1 MHGALWTWLAYRGFD
16 IAMCRS
22 IKKSDRLKR
31 RRSMDP
37 EIAPL
42 LPAAMADP
50 EKAFRSLLY
59 NDDTYLFRVAIV
71 CKTLWRAATRKLTE
85 ECEQPRY
92 RKDLIPAMPQLPVE
106 LRNRIM
112 KLLDLR
118 DLCRL
123 STASRFFHAECSHYI
138 NSYMESKFLAVGL
151 SWTSFRY
158 MLTQTGAVVAG
169 FYLYHL
175 LYFDNAFDAAV
186 DAVDV
191 YVRDGRDRT
200 LLDRYLSVATE
211 YTKVRTVCNPSLWI
225 VETAY
230 YNRPGQRIELVV
242 HRCWQEPRET
252 VLREPLTC
260 VYSWM
265 CGKGVFVAYPDLT
278 FNQGSM
284 VSHSDL
290 PLRNAEYDLTA
301 ALGIR
306 DLAHKHGVSIHRY
319 HSDEAKYLDLE
330 RRTRCALS
338 SSCPSNHRNTFDTVS
353 FQMLFNDTGWHRGN
367 ARQDIEVDV
376 YWVLGAMDCV
386 LENRGVCR
394 SVRSER
400 HFDRPYANEDRSIEQ
415 GGAIVDHPRFVAM
428 TERVG
433 KQERA
438 KCITRQGFTGVK
450 HPYVSYGS
458 SDYLDDRQ
466 LFKIAIAKP
475 NLWKAAASMYTRE
488 CSKPIFRSNKF
499 KFGVEPSA
507 IPLRRLPPEIQL
519 LLPSGLDLRGLCSL
533 GATCTFFR
541 KECMLVFN
549 ARMERAFDSLDLDW
563 KAIRFMLAQCNAVV
577 SGWFLYHLVRM
588 DFSKLSRVTTLD
600 VYVRKGE
607 DTELVDRF
615 LRVATTYRTRIVQ
628 NYNFNAD
635 RGIYDTVYYDHP
647 SKPFTIAV
655 HYCWDAPKLAILR
668 GPLTCLH
675 SWMCGNGLCIT
686 NAEFTFEAQ
695 TIIAWQCTRLTPG
708 VFEGHI
714 RFLRSTAASHGVA
727 TTSFHEDCGHS
738 PPPYDC
744 STSRTC
750 PTQPRSSFDALSFQ
764 TMFTHSSWQRR
775 GDGHSHLTD
784 IYWVLDAS
792 DCCVERSNI
801 KFSAVEV
808 DQERRKRA
816 SGGLTMSM
824 LGQRVFWY

>member
-1 MHGALWTWLAYRGFD
+1 
-16 IAMCRS
+16 
-22 IKKSDRLKR
+22 
-31 RRSMDP
+31 
-37 EIAPL
+37 
-42 LPAAMADP
+42 MADP
-50 EKAFRSLLY
+50 EKAFRRCFY

-92 RKDLIPAMPQLPVE
+92 RKDLIPVFGGWSLVD
-106 LRNRIM
+106 
-112 KLLDLR
+112 KL
-118 DLCRL
+118 
-123 STASRFFHAECSHYI
+123 SIHA
-138 NSYMESKFLAVGL
+138 
-151 SWTSFRY
+151 
-158 MLTQTGAVVAG
+158 TQTGAVVAG

-175 LYFDNAFDAAV
+175 LYFDNTFDAAV

-191 YVRDGRDRT
+191 YVCDGRDRT

-330 RRTRCALS
+330 RRTR
-338 SSCPSNHRNTFDTVS
+338 
-353 FQMLFNDTGWHRGN
+353 
-367 ARQDIEVDV
+367 
-376 YWVLGAMDCV
+376 Y
-386 LENRGVCR
+386 
-394 SVRSER
+394 
-400 HFDRPYANEDRSIEQ
+400 RSIEQ

-428 TERVG
+428 TERLGTGTCEVYN
-433 KQERA
+433 A
-438 KCITRQGFTGVK
+438 TGVYRSK
-450 HPYVSYGS
+450 TSLCLLR

-563 KAIRFMLAQCNAVV
+563 MAIRFMLAQCNAVV

-588 DFSKLSRVTTLD
+588 DFSKLSLVTTLD

-628 NYNFNAD
+628 NYNFNTD

-695 TIIAWQCTRLTPG
+695 TIIAWQCARLTPG
-708 VFEGHI
+708 IFEGHI

-775 GDGHSHLTD
+775 GDGHSDLTD